1 MALSAASMRDKIK
14 SHMSAVEAFQGSDSA
29 AAQDYR
35 DKELLAMCAGIIEE
49 IVSNAVCETTSGA
62 PDSEH
67 TGKVY

>member
-1 MALSAASMRDKIK
+1 MPLNKTSMRDKIK
-14 SHMSAVEAFQGSDSA
+14 AKVEAVPLVQGSDASA
-29 AAQDYR
+29 MLTYR
-35 DKELLAMCAGIIEE
+35 DAVLEAMCAGIIEE

>member
-1 MALSAASMRDKIK
+1 MALNKTSMRDKIK
-14 SHMSAVEAFQGSDSA
+14 AKVEAVPLVQGSDASA
-29 AAQDYR
+29 MLAYR
-35 DKELLAMCAGIIEE
+35 DAVLEAMCAGIIEE